1 MDSNLMH
8 ALGEAAGL
16 AGGALGTIM
25 GIPQVMRIRKLGYSD
40 GVSLLPWLLLC
51 ITYSAWFTYGVK
63 LLSPAL
69 IISNLLTYLV
79 GAFVIIAIRG
89 NKFSSYAIMGGIS
102 AVTVLFVITVPE
114 VWVQALLV
122 VMTFSR
128 VPQLLVSWKNRKRN
142 QATAISLGSLFIAL
156 TGAMLWMAYS
166 ILTEH
171 PFFIVTTSLA
181 IGLSLTTFII
191 EWRIASR
198 ARFTL
203 SLANE

>member
-25 GIPQVMRIRKLGYSD
+25 GIPQVMRIRKLGHSD

-51 ITYSAWFTYGVK
+51 ITYSAWFTYGCMLV
-63 LLSPAL
+63 SPAL
-69 IISNLLTYLV
+69 IVSNLLTYIV
-79 GAFVIIAIRG
+79 GAFVIVAIRG
-89 NKFSSYAIMGGIS
+89 NKLSSYAIMAGIS
-102 AVTVLFVITVPE
+102 VVTSAFVLNAPE
-114 VWVQALLV
+114 VLIQALLV
-122 VMTFSR
+122 VLTFSR
-128 VPQLLVSWKNRKRN
+128 LPQLLVSWKNRKRN

-156 TGAMLWMAYS
+156 TGATLWMLYS
-166 ILTEH
+166 VLTEH

-181 IGLSLTTFII
+181 IGLSLTTFLI

-198 ARFTL
+198 ARLTL
-203 SLANE
+203 ALANE